1 MQKPEIFGIMEHSEP
16 FHNYIQTHIQ
26 NPAIQENL
34 QIFRTLTYLKPD
46 TYAEPSQR
54 FKMEFFS
61 KIVKNYN
68 YFSKV
73 LHLRSLIELW
83 KGNLWISTHYLLERP
98 CTMYC
103 MIHIQN
109 RLLLKIQTYSGIFT
123 SCSDMFSHTVA
134 YLEPCVILA
143 YSEPFHIHNSGIFRT
158 QDIFRTLPRLILA
171 YWVGCVMLA
180 FWKTCFIQNFD
191 IFRILA
197 LRNLRHI
204 QNPVYLGTFR
214 HIQT

>member
-1 MQKPEIFGIMEHSEP
+1 MLIHSLAIFWALAYLESEAYFKSCETLTRHIQNPTIGHHSAIFRHILNLVQRLHMQKPEIFGIMEYSEP
-16 FHNYIQTHIQ
+16 FHNYIQTYIQ
-26 NPAIQENL
+26 NPVIHKNL
-34 QIFRTLTYLKPD
+34 PTFRTLTYLKPD

-83 KGNLWISTHYLLERP
+83 KHNLCISTHYLLERP

-109 RLLLKIQTYSGIFT
+109 LVY
-123 SCSDMFSHTVA
+123 
-134 YLEPCVILA
+134 
-143 YSEPFHIHNSGIFRT
+143 
-158 QDIFRTLPRLILA
+158 
-171 YWVGCVMLA
+171 YW
-180 FWKTCFIQNFD
+180 K
-191 IFRILA
+191 
-197 LRNLRHI
+197 
-204 QNPVYLGTFR
+204 FR
-214 HIQT
+214 HIQAYSHPAQTCSAILWHV